1 MQDRVPPQN
10 IEAEQSVL
18 GAMLIEKEAIPKV
31 MEILRDHGN
40 GDPEAR
46 QQAGGCGRYRLC
58 HFAG

>member
-31 MEILRDHGN
+31 M
-40 GDPEAR
+40 
-46 QQAGGCGRYRLC
+46 
-58 HFAG
+58 